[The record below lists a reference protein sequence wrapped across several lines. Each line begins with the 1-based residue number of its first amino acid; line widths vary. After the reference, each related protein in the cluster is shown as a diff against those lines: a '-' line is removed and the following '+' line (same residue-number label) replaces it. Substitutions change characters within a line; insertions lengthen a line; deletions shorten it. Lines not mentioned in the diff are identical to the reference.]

1 MEIEAVKYGGK
12 GVRKEIWKI
21 SNKVWKGEGWPK
33 GWRTELVVFLIQKG
47 EGVKVEEY
55 RGITLMP
62 VVYKIYAE
70 VLRRRL
76 EE

>member
-1 MEIEAVKYGGK
+1 M
-12 GVRKEIWKI
+12 RKEIWKI
-21 SNKVWKGEGWPK
+21 CNEVWRGEEWPE
-33 GWRTELVVFLIQKG
+33 GWRTGLVVSLIKKG

-62 VVYKIYAE
+62 VGYNNCAE
-70 VLRRRL
+70 VPRRRL